1 MKWVA
6 GLFAL
11 VILGAGVL
19 LGLTGFTKFDPA
31 AGTNSRPLVDRGVAR
46 VTDCTSEGPVSIRG
60 FGTWWN
66 CQADIVWESG
76 RQERMKAEPGQ
87 LTPSDKGSE
96 VSVVQ
101 RGEGKVRNGSGN
113 SPVYRADFEPS
124 VLLGV
129 GSGLGGLGIG
139 VIGAL
144 AVIGAV
150 ASRRKKA
157 QNREQGY
164 L

>member
-1 MKWVA
+1 MPA
-6 GLFAL
+6 
-11 VILGAGVL
+11 VL
-19 LGLTGFTKFDPA
+19 LGLTGFTKFAPT
-31 AGTNSRPLVDRGVAR
+31 AGTTAVADRGVAR

-60 FGTWWN
+60 FGTWWS

-76 RQERMKAEPGQ
+76 RQERMTAEPGQ

-96 VSVVQ
+96 VPVVQ

-113 SPVYRADFEPS
+113 PPVYRTVYEPS
-124 VLLGV
+124 VVLGI
-129 GSGLGGLGIG
+129 GSMLGGLGIG
-139 VIGAL
+139 GIGAL
-144 AVIGAV
+144 AVLGTL